1 MKKLKKAAI
10 FITLLAVLTSCFCMS
25 AGATKYNWAFKTDN
39 FYDSGQKYFNTSP
52 GNRIRFVATPKCNI
66 SSATV
71 TYNLYACYWN
81 GATLMPKSQI
91 KPVNQQIRAWWRDT
105 NPGNYSTTLQAHNNK
120 YSSGLRA
127 TIEYPSAWL
136 ENFWGDLWT

>member
-39 FYDSGQKYFNTSP
+39 FYDSGQKYFNASP

-71 TYNLYACYWN
+71 T
-81 GATLMPKSQI
+81 
-91 KPVNQQIRAWWRDT
+91 
-105 NPGNYSTTLQAHNNK
+105 
-120 YSSGLRA
+120 
-127 TIEYPSAWL
+127 
-136 ENFWGDLWT
+136 